1 MVPTIPVLLL
11 RISALVCAGLLLFA
25 AFAHARADSYGNDNY
40 GLAPLPPASQA
51 AAASATA
58 FGGAPAPAT
67 PDAALPGK
75 TTGTDTAVASS
86 PKPPPPASHAG
97 TGDNGLQPDM
107 HRAQMPAQGVSSQA
121 IPARAAASAT
131 TPYGYKKGDGD
142 EADSAPLPIAQA
154 DHQPPLKSTD
164 NSARASS
171 DYVLGTG
178 DKIHLTVFDEPD
190 LSGDFTVDSSGF
202 VRLPLI
208 GQVRAA
214 GYAPSQL
221 EAEVAGALAK
231 GYLRAPRVSV
241 EMVSYRPF
249 YVVGAVGRPGEYPYV
264 NHMNVLNAIAIAGGF
279 LPSAVESVVYVRPQG
294 GIQEYKVL
302 TDGATLI
309 HPGDV
314 VRVETTFFWDAMSLF
329 SPLNGVASIAVAG
342 IR

>member
-1 MVPTIPVLLL
+1 LVPTIPVLLL

-25 AFAHARADSYGNDNY
+25 ALAHARADSYGNDNY
-40 GLAPLPPASQA
+40 GLEPLPPASQA

-58 FGGAPAPAT
+58 FGGAPVT

-75 TTGTDTAVASS
+75 TTGTDAPVTGF
-86 PKPPPPASHAG
+86 PNPPPPAGQVG
-97 TGDNGLQPDM
+97 TGDNAAQPGL
-107 HRAQMPAQGVSSQA
+107 HRAQMPAQSAPSQV
-121 IPARAAASAT
+121 IPAHAAAPTT
-131 TPYGYKKGDGD
+131 TPYGYRKGDGD

-164 NSARASS
+164 NSGRVGS

-221 EAEVAGALAK
+221 EAEVTGALAK

-294 GIQEYKVL
+294 GIQEYKVR